1 MALTCA
7 LSEAARTGEPA
18 LFEGPAVP
26 AEDVVTAEDTGE
38 PDEFTETG
46 GTEACPATWAAASSL
61 VEGTSATRA
70 LSEKWGACVFVATGL
85 STALT
90 DGLRVAACGGPS
102 FREAVGEGSACAD
115 PLAVDFFSTSEFGY
129 LAALTTDSLLGSAVF
144 SLGPEGAGGSI
155 LVINLGSATAA
166 AVCPMSAV
174 EGLFRTM

>member
-18 LFEGPAVP
+18 LFEGPAVL
-26 AEDVVTAEDTGE
+26 AEDVVTAEDAGD
-38 PDEFTETG
+38 PDELTETG
-46 GTEACPATWAAASSL
+46 GTEAYPTTWTAASSL

-70 LSEKWGACVFVATGL
+70 PSEKCGACVFVAIDL

-90 DGLRVAACGGPS
+90 DSLRDAACGGS
-102 FREAVGEGSACAD
+102 RFGEAVGEGSACAA
-115 PLAVDFFSTSEFGY
+115 PLAVGFFSTSEFGY
-129 LAALTTDSLLGSAVF
+129 LATVTTDSLLSSDVF

-155 LVINLGSATAA
+155 LVIDLGSTTAA